1 MAGEPQGPVTPVT
14 QGQPAVTQVPPAVTQ
29 GPLGPPEV
37 WKPHVLGPPM
47 PLFWLV
53 TAPYSGK
60 LHINTLEI
68 FTKYSHIKLNIS
80 ITIFL

>member
-14 QGQPAVTQVPPAVTQ
+14 LVTQGQPAVTQVPQAVTQ

-37 WKPHVLGPPM
+37 WKPHALGLPL

-68 FTKYSHIKLNIS
+68 VMNF
-80 ITIFL
+80 